1 MRYSME
7 QKLELDGHIFDAVQ
21 IPLQGASLLLISGQN
36 GFLGCGY
43 INMETAER
51 LGAAFA
57 LVTGVSSFEDMLKR
71 EVKAV
76 SSAAAAKGVKP
87 GMSGRDALLL
97 LV

>member
-1 MRYSME
+1 ME